1 MLRMLSA
8 TLVVLGLLFAVPAPA
23 QAQVQTKAYAP
34 ENLRTLSRQ
43 DQERVIGQ
51 EYSEQARGRRIPDD
65 QLRFYIDQ
73 VNRSNWGFS
82 RIKQDI
88 ATSLGGNGNGGW
100 NPGPG
105 PGNGA
110 SVQCESDNNRRR
122 ECRTGFRGRAVL
134 TQNISQTRC
143 VEGQNWGSGN
153 GTVWVDRGC
162 KGRFTE
168 GSFGGGNGN
177 NNGTVRCESQ
187 DGRRRECNT
196 GFRGN
201 AVISRQLSST
211 RCVEGQ
217 NWGQQRGAVWVSSG
231 CRADFVQGRGN
242 GNGNGSWNPG
252 NGNND
257 YSVTCSSANGRR
269 STCAWTN
276 RNRPVLI
283 QQLSSDACR
292 EGSSW
297 GYSGN
302 QIWVDRGCRARFGVR

>member
-1 MLRMLSA
+1 MLRTLSA

-23 QAQVQTKAYAP
+23 QAQMQSKAYAP

-122 ECRTGFRGRAVL
+122 ECRTGFRGRAIL
-134 TQNISQTRC
+134 IQNISQ
-143 VEGQNWGSGN
+143 
-153 GTVWVDRGC
+153 
-162 KGRFTE
+162 
-168 GSFGGGNGN
+168 
-177 NNGTVRCESQ
+177 
-187 DGRRRECNT
+187 
-196 GFRGN
+196 
-201 AVISRQLSST
+201 T

-231 CRADFVQGRGN
+231 CRAEFVQGNGN

-252 NGNND
+252 NGDSN

-269 STCAWTN
+269 STCAWTS